1 MSAAVGFALVGE
13 QWARGIASILN
24 VTDFVSGISAE
35 NLSIL
40 EICFAGMLVS
50 AIFSIAFFIQGS
62 IQFVMETSAE
72 SQATNEVICQ

>member
-1 MSAAVGFALVGE
+1 MMSAAVGFALVGE

-24 VTDFVSGISAE
+24 LTDFVSGISAE

-50 AIFSIAFFIQGS
+50 AIFAVGFFVQGCT
-62 IQFVMETSAE
+62 QFVMERYAE
-72 SQATNEVICQ
+72 FQASREVIC